1 MISALPSL
9 RPSLPHPHMDAQ
21 AKPPL
26 FGLHLH
32 PGVDVVSIQVILLHL
47 ATGPHL
53 HAVCEV
59 AAAWGQD
66 EVINEHCQGTSNEW
80 PDPEN
85 LGEKCESLEDSWPHY
100 PCPRNLS
107 FPLSSVTSPLL
118 SDPSAP
124 QSGPRPGCVVVAYPG
139 YCIQLRYLCISPF
152 LRMVLLPSP
161 SLGRFPEMG

>member
-9 RPSLPHPHMDAQ
+9 RPSLPHPHIDAQ

-66 EVINEHCQGTSNEW
+66 EVIDEHCQGTPNER
-80 PDPEN
+80 PHPEN
-85 LGEKCESLEDSWPHY
+85 LGKKCESLEDSWPH
-100 PCPRNLS
+100 
-107 FPLSSVTSPLL
+107 PLSP
-118 SDPSAP
+118 
-124 QSGPRPGCVVVAYPG
+124 
-139 YCIQLRYLCISPF
+139 
-152 LRMVLLPSP
+152 
-161 SLGRFPEMG
+161 